1 MPANLATS
9 VLATAAMLIPK
20 FAEWPVWLQVAVP
33 VVAWFA
39 TYPTGFGNTKRERGV
54 RLVFKAASF
63 VLCLLFLHPSIPLMA
78 CLLGLLALTCVLL
91 FLTFRSF

>member
-9 VLATAAMLIPK
+9 GSAAVAMLIPK

-39 TYPTGFGNTKRERGV
+39 TYPTGFGKTKRERRV
-54 RLVFKAASF
+54 RLVFKAGSF
-63 VLCLLFLHPSIPLMA
+63 VFCLFFLHPSLPLMA
-78 CLLGLLALTCVLL
+78 FLLGLLALTCALL
-91 FLTFRSF
+91 FVAFGSF